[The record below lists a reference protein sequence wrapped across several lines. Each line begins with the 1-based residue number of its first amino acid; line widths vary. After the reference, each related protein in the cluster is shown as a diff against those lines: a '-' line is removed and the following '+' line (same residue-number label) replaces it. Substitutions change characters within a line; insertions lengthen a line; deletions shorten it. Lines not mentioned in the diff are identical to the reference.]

1 MFVRPS
7 VLLTIVFVALVSF
20 AQDVS
25 FPLPRSGSFSVDSS
39 LAGTVVDGAGHPIS
53 GARVEI
59 LDLYTG
65 RTVST
70 AYTFPNG
77 GFEFSRIPRDRYEIV
92 ASAGV
97 NEARS
102 RVDLAMDRN
111 ITFRLSGGNSDQG
124 SRSHTVS
131 VAEMKVPGKARK
143 IFQKALDA
151 FRKARIDD
159 AFGLVQK
166 ALGVYP
172 DYAQALTLR
181 GVLNMRKGDTSQAQ
195 PDLEKAV
202 ELDHADDMGLA
213 ALGALYNTQKRFDE
227 AIQVLE
233 RGIILNPTSW
243 QSQMELARA
252 QVGKK
257 DADAALRTLAKAE
270 KYIPPQIYFPHLV
283 RAEAFIIKENYQA
296 AVAELDAYLKY
307 EPTGTNAEAAKRT
320 LAQLQSLIAS
330 AAIK

>member
-1 MFVRPS
+1 MDRD
-7 VLLTIVFVALVSF
+7 LTF
-20 AQDVS
+20 
-25 FPLPRSGSFSVDSS
+25 R
-39 LAGTVVDGAGHPIS
+39 IS
-53 GARVEI
+53 
-59 LDLYTG
+59 
-65 RTVST
+65 
-70 AYTFPNG
+70 NG
-77 GFEFSRIPRDRYEIV
+77 GDV
-92 ASAGV
+92 QGT
-97 NEARS
+97 RS
-102 RVDLAMDRN
+102 K
-111 ITFRLSGGNSDQG
+111 
-124 SRSHTVS
+124 TVS

-143 IFQKALDA
+143 IFEKALEA

-181 GVLNMRKGDTSQAQ
+181 GVMNMQKGDTKQAQ

-202 ELDHADDMGLA
+202 ELDHADDTGFA
-213 ALGALYNTQKRFDE
+213 ALGALYNTEKRFDE

-233 RGIILNPTSW
+233 RGITINPTSW

-270 KYIPPQIYFPHLV
+270 KYIPPQVYFPHLI
-283 RAEAFIIKENYQA
+283 RSEAFIIKKNYQA
-296 AVAELDAYLKY
+296 AIAELDAFLKY
-307 EPTGTNAEAAKRT
+307 EPTGSNAEAAKRT
-320 LAQLQSLIAS
+320 LAQLQSVVAS